1 MNRSKA
7 LENVQAILK
16 QRGESYGDLRKNWT
30 QTSLMMSMIA
40 GKDITPE
47 QFGAMMIAMKL
58 SRLANS
64 DCKHVDSLLDII
76 GYAALTL
83 EVIDNEH

>member
-1 MNRSKA
+1 MKRSDA
-7 LENVQAILK
+7 LKRVQAILDE
-16 QRGESYGDLRKNWT
+16 RGANYGDLRKNWT
-30 QTSLMMSMIA
+30 QTSQMLSMIC
-40 GKDITPE
+40 GKEISPE

-64 DCKHVDSLLDII
+64 ECRHVDSLLDII

-83 EVIDNEH
+83 EIIDEH

>member
-30 QTSLMMSMIA
+30 QTSQMMSMIA
-40 GKDITPE
+40 GEDITPE

-64 DCKHVDSLLDII
+64 ECKHVDSLLDII

-83 EVIDNEH
+83 EIIDEH

>member
-1 MNRSKA
+1 MKRSEA
-7 LENVQAILK
+7 LEKVQLILNE
-16 QRGESYGDLRKNWT
+16 RGASYGDLRKNFT
-30 QTSLMMSMIA
+30 QTSQMMSMVV
-40 GKDITPE
+40 GKDVTPE

-64 DCKHVDSLLDII
+64 ECSHADSLLDII

-83 EVIDNEH
+83 EILHDEH

>member
-1 MNRSKA
+1 MKRSDA
-7 LENVQAILK
+7 LKRVQAILDE
-16 QRGESYGDLRKNWT
+16 RGANYGDLRKNWT
-30 QTSLMMSMIA
+30 QTSQMLSMIC
-40 GKDITPE
+40 GKDISPE

-64 DCKHVDSLLDII
+64 ECRHVDSLLDII

-83 EVIDNEH
+83 EIIDDEK

>member
-1 MNRSKA
+1 MDRSQA
-7 LENVQAILK
+7 LENVERILEE
-16 QRGESYGDLRKNWT
+16 RGANYGDLRENWQ
-30 QTSLMMSMIA
+30 QTAKMIEMIV
-40 GKDITPE
+40 GVDIRPE

-64 DCKHVDSLLDII
+64 DCSHVDSLLDII

-83 EVIDNEH
+83 EIIGDE

>member
-1 MNRSKA
+1 MKRSDA
-7 LENVQAILK
+7 LAKVQAILTE
-16 QRGESYGDLRKNWT
+16 RGANYGDLRKNWT
-30 QTSLMMSMIA
+30 QTSQMMSMIA
-40 GKDITPE
+40 GKDITPA

-64 DCKHVDSLLDII
+64 DCSHVDSLLDII

-83 EVIDNEH
+83 EIIGDEH

>member
-16 QRGESYGDLRKNWT
+16 QRGESYGDLRQNWT
-30 QTSLMMSMIA
+30 QTSQMMSMIA

-47 QFGAMMIAMKL
+47 QLGAMMIAMKL

-64 DCKHVDSLLDII
+64 DCRHVDSLLDII

-83 EVIDNEH
+83 EIIDEH

>member
-1 MNRSKA
+1 MKRSDA
-7 LENVQAILK
+7 LKKVQAILDE
-16 QRGESYGDLRKNWT
+16 RGANYGDLRKNWT
-30 QTSLMMSMIA
+30 QTSQMLSMIC
-40 GKDITPE
+40 GKDISPE

-64 DCKHVDSLLDII
+64 ECRHVDSLLDII

-83 EVIDNEH
+83 EIIDEH

>member
-1 MNRSKA
+1 MKRSEA
-7 LENVQAILK
+7 LEKVQLILNE
-16 QRGESYGDLRKNWT
+16 RGASYGDLRKNWT
-30 QTSLMMSMIA
+30 QTSQMMSMIA

-83 EVIDNEH
+83 EVIGDE